1 MVGATVVGIIV
12 ENDVFCLSKSGEN
25 LVFVGPDRNKTN
37 KDSKKLTN
45 ALKWVFDRVF
55 AAAALLFFL
64 PFFVIVAGLILIKD
78 GRPIF
83 FGHERV
89 GKDGKVFKCLK
100 FRTMVRDADKRIAHI
115 LATDPSAALEWR
127 ETQKLEN
134 DPRIHCAG
142 RFLRKTSLDELPQF
156 INVLRGEMS
165 VVGPRPIVADEA
177 KQYGEYYSDYLS
189 VRPGVTGLWQV
200 SGRSDT
206 SYSDRVALDVEYV
219 SNHNMLQDVAIIA
232 KTVSVVLSCNGAR

>member
-1 MVGATVVGIIV
+1 MGATVVGILIK
-12 ENDVFCLSKSGEN
+12 NDDFSITKSGGI
-25 LVFVGPDRNKTN
+25 LVGVGPDRTN
-37 KDSKKLTN
+37 DKAINTKLSN
-45 ALKWVFDRVF
+45 AFKWSFDRVF
-55 AAAALLFFL
+55 AAAALIFFL
-64 PFFVIVAGLILIKD
+64 PFILVISAIILIKD

-83 FGHERV
+83 FGHTRV

-115 LATDPSAALEWR
+115 LATDPNAALEWHS
-127 ETQKLEN
+127 TQKLEN

-142 RFLRKTSLDELPQF
+142 KFLRKTSLDELPQF

-165 VVGPRPIVADEA
+165 MVGPRPIVADEA
-177 KQYGEYYSDYLS
+177 KQYGEHYKDYLS
-189 VRPGVTGLWQV
+189 VRPGITGLWQV

-206 SYSDRVALDVEYV
+206 SYSERVALDVEYV
-219 SNHNMLQDVAIIA
+219 NNHNMLQDLSIVG